1 MDKIC
6 IACKKS
12 KNVSEFPP
20 NKNMKDGLNR
30 KCRLCF
36 NEYMRQWYEKPENK
50 KKQMARA
57 AVSNMRAKNRARE
70 FIWNYLSENPCP
82 CGESDPVVLEFDH
95 LDRDSKDY
103 NVSGMF
109 TLSIDRIKK
118 EISKCRVLCCNC
130 HRRHTTAQLGTWR
143 GTWPVR

>member
-20 NKNMKDGLNR
+20 NKSTKDGLNR

-36 NEYMRQWYEKPENK
+36 NEYMKQWY
-50 KKQMARA
+50 
-57 AVSNMRAKNRARE
+57 AKNKEAHVVRTTKVKKETRE
-70 FIWNYLSENPCP
+70 KVLSFLWDYFITHPCVH
-82 CGESDPVVLEFDH
+82 CGETDPIVLEFDH
-95 LDRDSKDY
+95 IDKDQKEFGIHFLVKNGNSLDK
-103 NVSGMF
+103 
-109 TLSIDRIKK
+109 IKK

-130 HRRHTTAQLGTWR
+130 HRRRTAKQLGWWR
-143 GTWPVR
+143 NSR